1 MTQMYER
8 SCTARSISLTI
19 TLSWWSSER
28 VPAASDVGQ
37 NHKAN
42 ASTLRAK
49 AWTFEAKIISPKA
62 KAFKHTARAE
72 DYAVRLTA

>member
-49 AWTFEAKIISPKA
+49 AWTFEAM
-62 KAFKHTARAE
+62 AFKHTARAE

>member
-1 MTQMYER
+1 
-8 SCTARSISLTI
+8 
-19 TLSWWSSER
+19 
-28 VPAASDVGQ
+28 VGQ

-62 KAFKHTARAE
+62 KAFKHTAE
-72 DYAVRLTA
+72 QKIMQYA